1 MTKNI
6 ASVIKIGLCAIVAV
20 GFLAQAQAAA
30 DPTGTW
36 SWTTPGRNGGA
47 DRKMTLKI
55 KVDGGKVTGT
65 LSTPGRN
72 GASTDTEI
80 KDAKLTGDDLTF
92 SVTREMNGNSFTT
105 KYTAKVTADSIKGKS
120 ESERNGQTQSRDFEA
135 KKETEKK

>member
-1 MTKNI
+1 MTKSI
-6 ASVIKIGLCAIVAV
+6 ASLIKTGLCAIIAV
-20 GFLAQAQAAA
+20 GFLAQAQAAT

-55 KVDGGKVTGT
+55 KVDAGKVTGT

-92 SVTREMNGNSFTT
+92 SVTREMNGNSITT
-105 KYTAKVTADSIKGKS
+105 KYTAKVTGDSIKGKI